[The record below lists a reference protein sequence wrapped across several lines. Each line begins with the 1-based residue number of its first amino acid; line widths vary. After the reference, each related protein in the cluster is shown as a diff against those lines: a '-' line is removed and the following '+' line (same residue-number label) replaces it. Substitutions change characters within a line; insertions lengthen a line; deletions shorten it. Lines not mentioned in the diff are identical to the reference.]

1 MTMSTLTVPRNDTE
15 RVITETIQTYW
26 VLFLVQGIIMMVLGA
41 AAIVWPQV
49 STLAVDLY
57 VGWMF
62 LISGILGLLTMFVA
76 PSAAA
81 FFWSL
86 LTAALSLFVG
96 VLLLWHPVEG
106 VVSLTLVLIAFFIV
120 EGVFQIA
127 AAIRDRQALP
137 DSWGWLLMSGI
148 ADLVLAAMMISGWP
162 LTAIWALGLVVGLN
176 LLTSGLAIVMVAIAA
191 RRMVRA
197 AEQATR

>member
-1 MTMSTLTVPRNDTE
+1 MSTLTVPRNDTE
-15 RVITETIQTYW
+15 RVIAETIRTYW
-26 VLFLVQGIIMMVLGA
+26 GLFLAQGIIMMVLGA

-49 STLAVDLY
+49 STFAVDLY
-57 VGWMF
+57 AGWMF
-62 LISGILGLLTMFVA
+62 LISGIFGLLTMFIA

-106 VVSLTLVLIAFFIV
+106 VVSLTLALIAFFIV

-176 LLTSGLAIVMVAIAA
+176 LLTSGLAIAMVAIAA
-191 RRMVRA
+191 RRMVRVG
-197 AEQATR
+197 EQATR

>member
-1 MTMSTLTVPRNDTE
+1 MSTLTVPRNDTE
-15 RVITETIQTYW
+15 RVIAETIRTYW
-26 VLFLVQGIIMMVLGA
+26 GLFLAQGIIMMVLGA

-49 STLAVDLY
+49 STFAVDLY
-57 VGWMF
+57 AGWMF
-62 LISGILGLLTMFVA
+62 LISGIFGLLTMFSA

-106 VVSLTLVLIAFFIV
+106 VVSLTLALIAFFIV

-127 AAIRDRQALP
+127 AAI
-137 DSWGWLLMSGI
+137 GI
-148 ADLVLAAMMISGWP
+148 ARRCRTPGAGSDERHRRPGACRDDDLGV
-162 LTAIWALGLVVGLN
+162 AIDRDLALGLVVGLN
-176 LLTSGLAIVMVAIAA
+176 LLTSGLAIAMVAM
-191 RRMVRA
+191 RP
-197 AEQATR
+197 AEWCAWRTSPR

>member
-1 MTMSTLTVPRNDTE
+1 MTMSTLNISRNDTE
-15 RVITETIQTYW
+15 RVITETIRTYW
-26 VLFLVQGIIMMVLGA
+26 GLFLAQGAIMMVLGA
-41 AAIVWPQV
+41 LAIVWPQV

-57 VGWMF
+57 AGWMF
-62 LISGILGLLTMFVA
+62 LISGIFGLVMMFLA

-148 ADLVLAAMMISGWP
+148 ADLVLAAIMISGWP
-162 LTAIWALGLVVGLN
+162 LTAIWALGLIVGIN
-176 LLTSGLAIVMVAIAA
+176 LLTSGLAIVMVAVAA
-191 RRMVRA
+191 RSMVRA
-197 AEQATR
+197 ATR

>member
-1 MTMSTLTVPRNDTE
+1 MSTLNIPRNDTE
-15 RVITETIQTYW
+15 RVITETIRTYW
-26 VLFLVQGIIMMVLGA
+26 GLFLAQGIIMMVLGA
-41 AAIVWPQV
+41 VAIVWPQV

-57 VGWMF
+57 AGWMF
-62 LISGILGLLTMFVA
+62 LISGIFGLATMFLA
-76 PSAAA
+76 PNAAA

-148 ADLVLAAMMISGWP
+148 ADLVLAAIMISGWP
-162 LTAIWALGLVVGLN
+162 LTAIWALGLIVGIN
-176 LLTSGLAIVMVAIAA
+176 LLTSGLAIVMVAVGG
-191 RRMVRA
+191 RSMVRA
-197 AEQATR
+197 AAQPAR

>member
-1 MTMSTLTVPRNDTE
+1 MSTLTVPRNDTE

>member
-1 MTMSTLTVPRNDTE
+1 MSTLTVPRNDTE
-15 RVITETIQTYW
+15 RAITETIRTYW
-26 VLFLVQGIIMMVLGA
+26 VLVLLQGIIMMVLGA

-57 VGWMF
+57 AGWMF
-62 LISGILGLLTMFVA
+62 LISGIFGLATMFIA

-86 LTAALSLFVG
+86 LTAALSLLVG

-106 VVSLTLVLIAFFIV
+106 AVSLTLVLIAFFIV
-120 EGVFQIA
+120 EGVFQMA

-148 ADLVLAAMMISGWP
+148 ADLVLAAIMISGWP
-162 LTAIWALGLVVGLN
+162 LTAIWALGLIVGLN

-191 RRMVRA
+191 RSTVRA

>member
-1 MTMSTLTVPRNDTE
+1 MMMSTLTVPRNDTE
-15 RVITETIQTYW
+15 RAITETIRTYC
-26 VLFLVQGIIMMVLGA
+26 VLFLVQGTIMMVLGS

-57 VGWMF
+57 AGWMF
-62 LISGILGLLTMFVA
+62 LISGIFGLVTMFIA

-106 VVSLTLVLIAFFIV
+106 AVSLTLVLIAFFIV

-148 ADLVLAAMMISGWP
+148 ADLVLAAVMISGWP

-191 RRMVRA
+191 RGTVRVA
-197 AEQATR
+197 ATR

>member
-1 MTMSTLTVPRNDTE
+1 MSTLNLPRNDTE
-15 RVITETIQTYW
+15 RAITKTIRSYW
-26 VLFLVQGIIMMVLGA
+26 VLFLVQGIITMALGA
-41 AAIVWPQV
+41 GAIVWPQL
-49 STLAVDLY
+49 STLAVDVY
-57 VGWMF
+57 AGWMF
-62 LISGILGLLTMFVA
+62 LISGIFGLATMFIA

-106 VVSLTLVLIAFFIV
+106 VVSLTLVLIAFFLV

-127 AAIRDRQALP
+127 AAIRDRPALP

-176 LLTSGLAIVMVAIAA
+176 LLTSGLAIVMVAIGA
-191 RRMVRA
+191 RSMVRV
-197 AEQATR
+197 AEQATRRL

>member
-1 MTMSTLTVPRNDTE
+1 MSTMTVPRNDTE
-15 RVITETIQTYW
+15 RVVTETIRTYW

-57 VGWMF
+57 AGWMF
-62 LISGILGLLTMFVA
+62 LVSGIFGLATMFFA

-86 LTAALSLFVG
+86 LTSALSLFVG
-96 VLLLWHPVEG
+96 VLLLWHPVDG
-106 VVSLTLVLIAFFIV
+106 VVSLTLVLIAFFLV

-148 ADLVLAAMMISGWP
+148 ADLVLAAMMIWGWP
-162 LTAIWALGLVVGLN
+162 STAVWALGLVVGLN

-191 RRMVRA
+191 RSVVRM
-197 AEQATR
+197 AEQAAR